1 MADNVV
7 AKTNGRVPRSWDDSA
22 EALLKDWRQRMAA
35 ASEAHYKL
43 ASRLRRKNLMLGVPV
58 VTFST
63 IVGTSLF
70 ASLADPEAGIPP
82 AFKIAIGSI
91 SVAAAILSAL
101 QTFLRFGERAE
112 QHAVAA
118 ESYAGVRRDIEEVLA
133 LSAKE
138 RGTPKSCFDRI
149 RKEMSKVGQH
159 SPEIGDLLWNVMAN
173 KYGVHES
180 APVTAAGKQRR
191 PLRAP
196 ARTTQSPAD
205 PSDATVPIA
214 QRG

>member
-1 MADNVV
+1 MADDVV
-7 AKTNGRVPRSWDDSA
+7 ASGNRRVPGSWDESA
-22 EALLKDWRQRMAA
+22 ESLLKDWRQRMAA

-58 VTFST
+58 VIFSSC
-63 IVGTSLF
+63 VGTSLF

-82 AFKIAIGSI
+82 ALKVTVGSI
-91 SVAAAILSAL
+91 SLLAAILATL

-112 QHAVAA
+112 KHVVAA
-118 ESYAGVRRDIEEVLA
+118 DWYAAMRRDIDQLLA

-149 RKEMSKVGQH
+149 RKQMSKVGQH
-159 SPEIGDLLWNVMAN
+159 SPEIGDKLWEAMADR
-173 KYGVHES
+173 YHVRDV
-180 APVTAAGKQRR
+180 APVTQRR
-191 PLRAP
+191 PVPKP
-196 ARTTQSPAD
+196 ARTTRSPAD
-205 PSDATVPIA
+205 SFDATVPIE